1 MRSLRSFTLT
11 LNSLCVDWHDSPCMD
26 RELAEEKEKKDI
38 AHCKVTGPRS
48 QSNELFTWIPK
59 DGEKFLG
66 YNYHFGRQSNHMYSL
81 ANAISF
87 AAQLNR

>member
-1 MRSLRSFTLT
+1 
-11 LNSLCVDWHDSPCMD
+11 MD

-38 AHCKVTGPRS
+38 ARCKLTEPRV
-48 QSNELFTWIPK
+48 QGKELDLWMPN